1 MLEFK
6 HALRICVWELTVN
19 KLVDIIFEPD
29 QRYLVL
35 EIAGYPY
42 MTNGK
47 WHDRMRRKQFSTA
60 DMMACEILHH
70 LLKVTSH
77 DERAF

>member
-19 KLVDIIFEPD
+19 KLVNIIFEPD
-29 QRYLVL
+29 QRYLGL

-42 MTNGK
+42 IAKAGHI
-47 WHDRMRRKQFSTA
+47 WE
-60 DMMACEILHH
+60 MAWPHKAKTIFNCRYDG
-70 LLKVTSH
+70 VRNPTSF
-77 DERAF
+77 A